1 MIITLLTDI
10 GWEYA
15 AEMKGVIY
23 SINPRA
29 TIVDVSHDIMPQ
41 NIMQGAFILYSI
53 APYFKNSIHVGVVD
67 PGVGTER
74 KAIAIKCKNAWF
86 VGPDNGLFYPAAAR
100 IGIEKVYE
108 LEIEE
113 KASPVFHGR
122 DVFAPAAALLSI
134 GEKPKWKDVSVAEIK
149 KIDFGAAVKKKGKIE
164 ARVLF
169 IDRFGNIITNATDLF
184 GDKFKIKIGEKEV
197 IARMVKSYGYAE
209 KGELVILQ
217 SSSGFMEIAM
227 REGNAA
233 LYLGVKEG
241 DIIEIF
247 F

>member
-1 MIITLLTDI
+1 M
-10 GWEYA
+10 
-15 AEMKGVIY
+15 
-23 SINPRA
+23 
-29 TIVDVSHDIMPQ
+29 
-41 NIMQGAFILYSI
+41 
-53 APYFKNSIHVGVVD
+53 
-67 PGVGTER
+67 
-74 KAIAIKCKNAWF
+74 
-86 VGPDNGLFYPAAAR
+86 
-100 IGIEKVYE
+100 
-108 LEIEE
+108 
-113 KASPVFHGR
+113 
-122 DVFAPAAALLSI
+122 
-134 GEKPKWKDVSVAEIK
+134 
-149 KIDFGAAVKKKGKIE
+149 KKKGKIE

-184 GDKFKIKIGEKEV
+184 GDKFKIKIGGKEIV
-197 IARMVKSYGYAE
+197 ARMVKSYGYAE